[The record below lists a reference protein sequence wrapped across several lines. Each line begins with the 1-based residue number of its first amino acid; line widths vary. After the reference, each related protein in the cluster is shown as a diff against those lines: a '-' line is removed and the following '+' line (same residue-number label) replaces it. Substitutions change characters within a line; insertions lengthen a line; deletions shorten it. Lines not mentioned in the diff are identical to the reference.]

1 MAKKTL
7 TKDRNSTWSVDD
19 NGGTWKVAVNVLIK
33 TQNAP
38 GILEEEGSSNNR
50 IIVNGDIRSV
60 NARCIDLTG
69 GVGTEVTVGQ
79 QSTLKG
85 FIGVAA
91 HGDNQVVNN
100 RGTIIA
106 ESIAI
111 SSGFIESRVVNDGS
125 LVAEAGIL
133 ALADD
138 AVIINGK
145 RGEIDA
151 MTGITTACDT
161 SLKIVNKGEISGS
174 STAILI
180 SDGFTEIGTA
190 HVINEGKISG
200 IIQLGNGD
208 DIFDTRK
215 GTMDSVVKGGDG
227 NDTFYVAKKSIEIS
241 EQNGDG
247 SDTVISSASFKLSAH
262 VENLTLVG
270 GKDLRGDGTNGGNII
285 NGNKGDNRLFGHDGV
300 DLLNGKAG
308 DDQLNGGD
316 DGVLDLFIF
325 NRGTGD
331 DVVSGFE
338 DGIDLVMLGNYDGI
352 DGMEDFDVAAA
363 GSDTR
368 LILKD
373 GDTVLIKGLL
383 VANFSDD
390 DVVFDI
396 V

>member
-133 ALADD
+133 ALQARRDRRRD
-138 AVIINGK
+138 RHYDCLRHK
-145 RGEIDA
+145 PEDRQQRRD
-151 MTGITTACDT
+151 
-161 SLKIVNKGEISGS
+161 
-174 STAILI
+174 
-180 SDGFTEIGTA
+180 
-190 HVINEGKISG
+190 
-200 IIQLGNGD
+200 Q
-208 DIFDTRK
+208 R
-215 GTMDSVVKGGDG
+215 
-227 NDTFYVAKKSIEIS
+227 
-241 EQNGDG
+241 
-247 SDTVISSASFKLSAH
+247 
-262 VENLTLVG
+262 
-270 GKDLRGDGTNGGNII
+270 DL
-285 NGNKGDNRLFGHDGV
+285 
-300 DLLNGKAG
+300 
-308 DDQLNGGD
+308 
-316 DGVLDLFIF
+316 
-325 NRGTGD
+325 
-331 DVVSGFE
+331 
-338 DGIDLVMLGNYDGI
+338 
-352 DGMEDFDVAAA
+352 
-363 GSDTR
+363 
-368 LILKD
+368 D
-373 GDTVLIKGLL
+373 GDTYL
-383 VANFSDD
+383 
-390 DVVFDI
+390 
-396 V
+396 